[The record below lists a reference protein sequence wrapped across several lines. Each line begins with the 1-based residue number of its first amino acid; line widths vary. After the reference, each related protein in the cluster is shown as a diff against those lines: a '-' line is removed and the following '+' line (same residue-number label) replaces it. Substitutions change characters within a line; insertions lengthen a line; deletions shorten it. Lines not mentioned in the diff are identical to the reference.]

1 MDKFDFDLYK
11 KQTDEIDLTDK
22 QKQDLISNI
31 LDKEKRENL
40 KVIDFPTEK
49 PKIYKYK
56 NLLTI
61 AAGFVVI
68 VSIAFLTNLVPGFLS
83 SQKMDEFSLVNSLSD
98 KDKKSIQKEIVVEF
112 KDEKS
117 GKKREVESKPLD
129 LQLKGKHISKVDVY
143 SAGNNYIVL
152 NSYSSGTAYAEASTS
167 YSEIDYNDID
177 FLGWMPSDENID
189 NLKALSAQSTADE
202 YYKYMYDTIYM
213 TIYFSNGDTVKQKLV
228 VSYDDNYN
236 YTIE

>member
-31 LDKEKRENL
+31 LDKKKRENL

-61 AAGFVVI
+61 AAGFVI
-68 VSIAFLTNLVPGFLS
+68 IISIAFLTNLVPSLLS
-83 SQKMDEFSLVNSLSD
+83 SQKMDEFSLVNSLSN
-98 KDKKSIQKEIVVEF
+98 KDKKNIQKEIVVEF
-112 KDEKS
+112 KDKKS
-117 GKKREVESKPLD
+117 GKKREVQSKPLD

-152 NSYSSGTAYAEASTS
+152 NSYSSGTSYAEADTS
-167 YSEIDYNDID
+167 YSDIDYSDID
-177 FLGWMPSDENID
+177 FLGWMPSDENIET
-189 NLKALSAQSTADE
+189 LRSLATQSTADE
-202 YYKYMYDTIYM
+202 YYKCMYDTIYM

-236 YTIE
+236 YSIE

>member
-49 PKIYKYK
+49 PKVYKYK
-56 NLLTI
+56 NLLAI
-61 AAGFVVI
+61 AAGFVI
-68 VSIAFLTNLVPGFLS
+68 IISIAFLTNLVPGFLS

-129 LQLKGKHISKVDVY
+129 LQLKGKHISKVDVC

-152 NSYSSGTAYAEASTS
+152 
-167 YSEIDYNDID
+167 
-177 FLGWMPSDENID
+177 
-189 NLKALSAQSTADE
+189 K
-202 YYKYMYDTIYM
+202 
-213 TIYFSNGDTVKQKLV
+213 
-228 VSYDDNYN
+228 
-236 YTIE
+236 

>member
-61 AAGFVVI
+61 AAGFVI
-68 VSIAFLTNLVPGFLS
+68 IISIAFLTNLVPGFLS
-83 SQKMDEFSLVNSLSD
+83 SQKMDDFSLVNSLSD

-117 GKKREVESKPLD
+117 GK
-129 LQLKGKHISKVDVY
+129 
-143 SAGNNYIVL
+143 
-152 NSYSSGTAYAEASTS
+152 T
-167 YSEIDYNDID
+167 
-177 FLGWMPSDENID
+177 
-189 NLKALSAQSTADE
+189 
-202 YYKYMYDTIYM
+202 
-213 TIYFSNGDTVKQKLV
+213 
-228 VSYDDNYN
+228 
-236 YTIE
+236 

>member
-31 LDKEKRENL
+31 LDKNKRENL
-40 KVIDFPTEK
+40 KVIDFPKPK

-61 AAGFVVI
+61 AAGFVI
-68 VSIAFLTNLVPGFLS
+68 IISIAFLTNLVPSLLS
-83 SQKMDEFSLVNSLSD
+83 SQKMDEFSLVNSLSN
-98 KDKKSIQKEIVVEF
+98 KDKKNIQKEIVVEF
-112 KDEKS
+112 KDKKS
-117 GKKREVESKPLD
+117 GKKREVQSKPLD

-152 NSYSSGTAYAEASTS
+152 NSYSSGTSYAEADTS
-167 YSEIDYNDID
+167 YSDIDYSDID
-177 FLGWMPSDENID
+177 FLGWMPSDENIET
-189 NLKALSAQSTADE
+189 LRSLASQSTSDE
-202 YYKYMYDTIYM
+202 FYRYMYDTIYM
-213 TIYFSNGDTVKQKLV
+213 TIYFSNGDTIKQKLI

-236 YTIE
+236 YSIE

>member
-40 KVIDFPTEK
+40 NVIDFPTER
-49 PKIYKYK
+49 PKVYKYK

-61 AAGFVVI
+61 AAGFVI
-68 VSIAFLTNLVPGFLS
+68 IISIAFLTNLVPGFLS

-112 KDEKS
+112 KDKKS
-117 GKKREVESKPLD
+117 GKKHEVKSKPLD
-129 LQLKGKHISKVDVY
+129 LQLKGKHITNVDVY

-152 NSYSSGTAYAEASTS
+152 NSYSSNTAYAEASTS
-167 YSEIDYNDID
+167 YSSINYSDID

-189 NLKALSAQSTADE
+189 NLKALSAQSTSDE

>member
-31 LDKEKRENL
+31 LDKKKRENL

-61 AAGFVVI
+61 AAGFVI
-68 VSIAFLTNLVPGFLS
+68 IISIAFLTNLVPGFLS
-83 SQKMDEFSLVNSLSD
+83 SQKMDEFSLVNSLSNNKD
-98 KDKKSIQKEIVVEF
+98 KSVQKAIVVEVKDKK
-112 KDEKS
+112 
-117 GKKREVESKPLD
+117 GKKEVESKPLD
-129 LQLKGKHISKVDVY
+129 LQLMGKHITSVDVY

-152 NSYSSGTAYAEASTS
+152 NSYSSGTACAEASTS
-167 YSEIDYNDID
+167 YSNIDYSDID
-177 FLGWMPSDENID
+177 FLGWMPSEENIAT
-189 NLKALSAQSTADE
+189 LKGLASQSTADE
-202 YYKYMYDTIYM
+202 YYNCMYDTIYM

>member
-31 LDKEKRENL
+31 LDKKKRENL

-49 PKIYKYK
+49 SKIYKYK

-61 AAGFVVI
+61 AAGFVI
-68 VSIAFLTNLVPGFLS
+68 IISIAFLTNLVPGFLS
-83 SQKMDEFSLVNSLSD
+83 SQKMDEFSLVNSLSNNKD
-98 KDKKSIQKEIVVEF
+98 KSVQKAIVVEVKDKK
-112 KDEKS
+112 
-117 GKKREVESKPLD
+117 GKKEVESKPLD
-129 LQLKGKHISKVDVY
+129 LQLKGKHITSVDVY

-167 YSEIDYNDID
+167 YSNIDYSDID
-177 FLGWMPSDENID
+177 FLGWMPSEENIAT
-189 NLKALSAQSTADE
+189 LKGLASQSTADE
-202 YYKYMYDTIYM
+202 YYNCMYDTIYM

>member
-31 LDKEKRENL
+31 LDKKKRENL

-61 AAGFVVI
+61 AAGFVI
-68 VSIAFLTNLVPGFLS
+68 IISIAFLTNLVPGFLS
-83 SQKMDEFSLVNSLSD
+83 SQKMDEFSLVNSLSNNKD
-98 KDKKSIQKEIVVEF
+98 KSVQKAIVVEVKDKK
-112 KDEKS
+112 
-117 GKKREVESKPLD
+117 GKKEVESKPLD
-129 LQLKGKHISKVDVY
+129 LQLKGKHIISVDVY

-167 YSEIDYNDID
+167 YSNIDYSDID
-177 FLGWMPSDENID
+177 FLGWMPSEENIAT
-189 NLKALSAQSTADE
+189 LKGLASQSTADE
-202 YYKYMYDTIYM
+202 YYNCMYDTIYM

>member
-31 LDKEKRENL
+31 LDKKKRENL

-61 AAGFVVI
+61 AAGFVI
-68 VSIAFLTNLVPGFLS
+68 IISIAFLTNLVPGFLS
-83 SQKMDEFSLVNSLSD
+83 SQKMDEFSLVNSLSNNKD
-98 KDKKSIQKEIVVEF
+98 KSVQKAIVVELKDKK
-112 KDEKS
+112 
-117 GKKREVESKPLD
+117 GKKEVESKPLD
-129 LQLKGKHISKVDVY
+129 LQLKGKHITSVDVY

-167 YSEIDYNDID
+167 YSNIDYSCHRNHFI
-177 FLGWMPSDENID
+177 N
-189 NLKALSAQSTADE
+189 
-202 YYKYMYDTIYM
+202 
-213 TIYFSNGDTVKQKLV
+213 KQ
-228 VSYDDNYN
+228 
-236 YTIE
+236 

>member
-11 KQTDEIDLTDK
+11 KQNDELDLTEK

-61 AAGFVVI
+61 AAGFVI
-68 VSIAFLTNLVPGFLS
+68 IISIAFLTNLVPGFLS
-83 SQKMDEFSLVNSLSD
+83 SKKMDDFSLVNSLSD

-143 SAGNNYIVL
+143 SSGNNYIVL
-152 NSYSSGTAYAEASTS
+152 NSYSSKTVCAEASTS
-167 YSEIDYNDID
+167 YSNLDYSDID
-177 FLGWMPSDENID
+177 FLGWMPSDENIQSLK
-189 NLKALSAQSTADE
+189 NLASQSTSDE
-202 YYKYMYDTIYM
+202 YYRYMYDTIYM

-236 YTIE
+236 YSIE

>member
-61 AAGFVVI
+61 AAGFVI
-68 VSIAFLTNLVPGFLS
+68 IISIAFLTNLVPGFLS
-83 SQKMDEFSLVNSLSD
+83 SQKMDDFSLVNSLSQV
-98 KDKKSIQKEIVVEF
+98 KT
-112 KDEKS
+112 EKY
-117 GKKREVESKPLD
+117 RVNHL
-129 LQLKGKHISKVDVY
+129 
-143 SAGNNYIVL
+143 
-152 NSYSSGTAYAEASTS
+152 T
-167 YSEIDYNDID
+167 YN
-177 FLGWMPSDENID
+177 LRVNI
-189 NLKALSAQSTADE
+189 
-202 YYKYMYDTIYM
+202 
-213 TIYFSNGDTVKQKLV
+213 FQKLMFIQPV
-228 VSYDDNYN
+228 
-236 YTIE
+236 IIILF